1 MKTRRRKL
9 PVARAAVL
17 ALAGT
22 VAGTGQGQPDERID
36 PRTGAVQDGPPQMAE
51 RELIL
56 EREAFTYP
64 ARGRRN
70 PFLPL
75 DVPSPYSPG
84 IEEIRLLGIIHHPNP
99 MYRVAVI
106 SFHGGYDG
114 IGDAAGDPA
123 TTPASRL
130 RTGEVHAGM
139 RIVAI
144 EVDRVVV
151 EVEEPGGMTTR
162 VLAMPRAGRGRGS

>member
-1 MKTRRRKL
+1 MKTKRRKL
-9 PVARAAVL
+9 PVVL
-17 ALAGT
+17 ALAAT
-22 VAGTGQGQPDERID
+22 VAGTDQGRPDERID
-36 PRTGAVQDGPPQMAE
+36 PPTGAVQDGPPQMAG

-70 PFLPL
+70 PFLPM
-75 DVPSPYSPG
+75 DVPSRHSPR
-84 IEEIRLLGIIHHPNP
+84 IEEIRLLGIIHHPDP

-106 SFHGGYDG
+106 SFRGGFDV
-114 IGDAAGDPA
+114 IGGTERDPA

-130 RTGEVHAGM
+130 RTGEVQAGM

-151 EVEEPGGMTTR
+151 ELEQPGGMATR
-162 VLAMPRAGRGRGS
+162 VLAMPRTAQREES